1 MEDVENVSDAAL
13 GKSVRESPDSKV
25 REKRKIKRLEIWENM
40 GFQISVPSRL
50 SLQRGG
56 PTELRGNEA
65 RPEAGSA
72 GGMEQGK

>member
-1 MEDVENVSDAAL
+1 MENVSDAAL

-25 REKRKIKRLEIWENM
+25 PKKKEKAAFRNKRKPMLSH
-40 GFQISVPSRL
+40 QISVPSRR

-56 PTELRGNEA
+56 PAELRGNEA
-65 RPEAGSA
+65 GPEAGNA